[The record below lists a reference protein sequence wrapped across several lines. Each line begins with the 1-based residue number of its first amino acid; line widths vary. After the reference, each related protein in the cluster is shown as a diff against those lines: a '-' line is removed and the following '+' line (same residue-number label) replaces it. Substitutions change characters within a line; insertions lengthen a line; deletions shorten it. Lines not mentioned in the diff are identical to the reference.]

1 MRRLLVL
8 VVAVEAIAS
17 ACVPPAGSGA
27 RYIDPVFADVGVLR
41 DVVYGEAPGNDGLPQ
56 QLTLDLYR
64 PRGDPETSRPAV
76 IWVHGGGFRTGD
88 KAWMSTYATA
98 FAQRGYV
105 SASINYRL
113 LKDAEN
119 QEGDNIAFVIAA
131 KRDAQ
136 AAVRW
141 FRRYAETFGIDPN
154 RISIGGS
161 SAGAVTSLAVALIG
175 DDVGNSGN
183 PGFSSRVCSAVSISG
198 ALGESP
204 ESLVTEDDANA
215 LFFHGTADPLV
226 PYDRAKKLEAAMRQ
240 AGIFTSFTT
249 YEGAGHGIVT
259 EFRDDIIQRTASL
272 LYLTTVTRQ
281 IRCPV

>member
-1 MRRLLVL
+1 VRRLLPV
-8 VVAVEAIAS
+8 VVAVAALAG

-27 RYIDPVFADVGVLR
+27 RYIDPVFGDVSVLR
-41 DVVYGEAPGNDGLPQ
+41 DVVYGEAPGKDGSLE

-64 PRGDPETSRPAV
+64 PRGDTETSRPVV

-88 KAWMSTYATA
+88 KGWMSLYARA
-98 FAQRGYV
+98 FAERGYV

-113 LKDAEN
+113 LNDAESE
-119 QEGDNIAFVIAA
+119 EGGNIEAVIAA

-141 FRRYAETFGIDPN
+141 FRRYADAFRIDPD

-175 DDVGNSGN
+175 EDVGDSGN

-204 ESLVTEDDANA
+204 ELLVTEDDANA
-215 LFFHGTADPLV
+215 LFFHGTADPRV
-226 PYDRAKKLEAAMRQ
+226 PYERARKLEAAMRQ

-249 YEGAGHGIVT
+249 YEGAGHSIVT
-259 EFRDDIIQRTASL
+259 DFRDDIIQRTASV

-281 IRCPV
+281 IPCPV

>member
-1 MRRLLVL
+1 MRRLLLL
-8 VVAVEAIAS
+8 VVVVGAIAG
-17 ACVPPAGSGA
+17 ACVPAPGSGA
-27 RYIDPVFADVGVLR
+27 RYIDPVFSDVRVTR
-41 DVVYGEAPGNDGLPQ
+41 DIVYGEAPGKDGSLQ

-64 PRGDPETSRPAV
+64 PSGDTEASRPAV

-88 KAWMSTYATA
+88 KDWMSAYARA

-105 SASINYRL
+105 TASINYRL
-113 LKDAEN
+113 LNDADN
-119 QEGDNIAFVIAA
+119 QGGANIEAFIAA

-141 FRRYAETFGIDPN
+141 FRRNAGTFRIDPN

-161 SAGAVTSLAVALIG
+161 SAGAVTSLGVAVIG
-175 DDVGNSGN
+175 EDVGDSGN

-204 ESLVTEDDANA
+204 EPLITQDDANA
-215 LFFHGTADPLV
+215 LFFHGTADPRV

-249 YEGAGHGIVT
+249 YEGAGHGIVRD
-259 EFRDDIIQRTASL
+259 FRDDIIQRTASL
-272 LYLTTVTRQ
+272 LYRTTVTRQ
-281 IRCPV
+281 IPCPV

>member
-1 MRRLLVL
+1 MRRLLLL
-8 VVAVEAIAS
+8 VVGLAAIAG

-27 RYIDPVFADVGVLR
+27 RYIDPVFGEVSVLR
-41 DVVYGEAPGNDGLPQ
+41 DVVYGEAPGKDGSPQ

-64 PRGDPETSRPAV
+64 PRGDTEASRPAV

-88 KAWMSTYATA
+88 KAWMSLYARA

-113 LKDAEN
+113 LNDAED
-119 QEGDNIAFVIAA
+119 QAGSNIAAVIAA
-131 KRDAQ
+131 KHDAQ

-141 FRRYAETFGIDPN
+141 FRRYAEAFRIDPN

-161 SAGAVTSLAVALIG
+161 SAGAVTSLTVALIG
-175 DDVGNSGN
+175 DDVGESGN

-198 ALGESP
+198 ALGASP
-204 ESLVTEDDANA
+204 EPLVTEDDANA
-215 LFFHGTADPLV
+215 LFFHGTADPRV
-226 PYDRAKKLEAAMRQ
+226 SYDRARKLETAMRQ

-249 YEGAGHGIVT
+249 YEGAGHSIVT
-259 EFRDDIIQRTASL
+259 DFRDDIIQRTAAL
-272 LYLTTVTRQ
+272 LYRTTVTRQ
-281 IRCPV
+281 IPCPV